1 MAAVYLGLA
10 AGPWLGG
17 LLTQHLGWRSIF
29 VGTAGLAL
37 IMSLVLT
44 RGLKQ
49 DAIAAPGERLDL
61 PGALIYAAAIAGL
74 LLGVSWLPN
83 PRGAGLLTV
92 GLALFGL
99 FYGYELRQSQPLFE
113 MRLFRDNRSFAL
125 SNLAALINYAATY
138 SVAFLLS
145 LYLQY
150 VKGLNPA
157 HAGTVLLVQPLIQ
170 ALLSPLAGR
179 LSDRRDAGKLASL
192 GMLLTAIGLAGLS
205 LLDAASGLGWILGCL
220 TVLGCG
226 FALFSSPNTNAIMA
240 SVEARHYGNASASM
254 SVMRSL
260 GQVFSMAM
268 TTTLF
273 ALLIGSA
280 ALGPANLAAFL
291 TSLRLAFGI
300 STGLCMLALAVS
312 FRRDP
317 LQT

>member
-1 MAAVYLGLA
+1 
-10 AGPWLGG
+10 
-17 LLTQHLGWRSIF
+17 
-29 VGTAGLAL
+29 
-37 IMSLVLT
+37 
-44 RGLKQ
+44 
-49 DAIAAPGERLDL
+49 
-61 PGALIYAAAIAGL
+61 
-74 LLGVSWLPN
+74 
-83 PRGAGLLTV
+83 
-92 GLALFGL
+92 
-99 FYGYELRQSQPLFE
+99 
-113 MRLFRDNRSFAL
+113 
-125 SNLAALINYAATY
+125 
-138 SVAFLLS
+138 VAFLLS